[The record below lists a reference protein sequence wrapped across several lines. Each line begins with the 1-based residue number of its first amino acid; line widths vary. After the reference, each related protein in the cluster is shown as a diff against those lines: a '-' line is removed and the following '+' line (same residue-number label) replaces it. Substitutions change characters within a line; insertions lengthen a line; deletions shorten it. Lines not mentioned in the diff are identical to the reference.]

1 MAKGSASGTKALKW
15 NRCTKAFGKTESP
28 KVRAVCD
35 LGAEAIYTAAR
46 L

>member
-1 MAKGSASGTKALKW
+1 MAKENVSGTKALKRS
-15 NRCTKAFGKTESP
+15 RCTKAFGPTETP

-35 LGAEAIYTAAR
+35 LGAEAIYIEAH

>member
-1 MAKGSASGTKALKW
+1 MAKGNVSGTKALKR
-15 NRCTKAFGKTESP
+15 NRCTKDFGPTETR

-35 LGAEAIYTAAR
+35 LGAEAIYTAVH